1 VCGGLAPQDSCGGN
15 QTHAVAFSDY
25 AKFRNGFNASGV
37 KAGRPI
43 FSVRLGGVVVSN
55 SAVPQSG
62 AARASCVAGLP
73 GKLIG

>member
-43 FSVRLGGVVVSN
+43 FFSLCGWEEW
-55 SAVPQSG
+55 
-62 AARASCVAGLP
+62 
-73 GKLIG
+73 